1 MPASELKW
9 SDEAV
14 KRHTLEMLPM
24 KRIVVL
30 DGYTLNPLGVGVESK
45 EHPSWEAL
53 GRLGALRV
61 HDRTASNQVAERCA
75 EAEIILTN
83 KVALNADVISSLPK
97 LEYIGVLATGTN
109 IVDLDAAAV
118 RGIPVTN
125 VPGYSTMTVAQHVI
139 GLMYELLGY
148 IGSNA
153 RAVREGDWV
162 KCSDFCFT
170 RAPFHELSGKVF
182 GLVGFG
188 AIAQA
193 VGRVA
198 AALGMRVLVHSRT
211 QKASDFAVEWCS
223 LRELLERADIVSL
236 HCPLT
241 AETRELMNDERLRWM
256 RASALLI
263 NTGRGP
269 LVSEDAVARA
279 LVEGR
284 LAGFGADVLSLEP
297 PKADN
302 PLLHAPRT
310 VITPHIAWASVEA
323 RKRLM
328 ATVVE
333 NVSAFLNGK
342 IQNKV
347 NML

>member
-1 MPASELKW
+1 
-9 SDEAV
+9 
-14 KRHTLEMLPM
+14 M
-24 KRIVVL
+24 KKIVVL
-30 DGYTLNPLGVGVESK
+30 DGYTLNPLGVGVDSS

-53 GRLGALRV
+53 GRFGELRV
-61 HDRTASNQVAERCA
+61 HDRTEAAQVAQRCA
-75 EAEIILTN
+75 EASIVLTN
-83 KVALNADVISSLPK
+83 KVALTAELIGALPN

-148 IGSNA
+148 IGSHS
-153 RAVREGDWV
+153 RAVREGEWA
-162 KCSDFCFT
+162 KCPDFCFT

-198 AALGMRVLVHSRT
+198 AALGMRVSVHSRT
-211 QKASDFAVEWCS
+211 QKASNFAVEWCS
-223 LRELLERADIVSL
+223 LRELLERADVVSL

-241 AETRELMNDERLRWM
+241 AETRELMNDEKLGWM
-256 RASALLI
+256 RPSALLI

-269 LVSEDAVARA
+269 LVSEEAVARA
-279 LVEGR
+279 LVAGR
-284 LAGFGADVLSLEP
+284 LAGFGSDVLSLEP

-323 RKRLM
+323 RQRLM
-328 ATVVE
+328 AVAVE
-333 NVSAFLNGK
+333 NVSVFLSGK
-342 IQNKV
+342 IQNRV
-347 NML
+347 N

>member
-1 MPASELKW
+1 MA
-9 SDEAV
+9 
-14 KRHTLEMLPM
+14 
-24 KRIVVL
+24 
-30 DGYTLNPLGVGVESK
+30 
-45 EHPSWEAL
+45 
-53 GRLGALRV
+53 
-61 HDRTASNQVAERCA
+61 QRCA
-75 EAEIILTN
+75 EASIVLTN
-83 KVALNADVISSLPK
+83 KVALSAELIGALPN

-148 IGSNA
+148 IGSHS
-153 RAVREGDWV
+153 RAVREGEWA

-198 AALGMRVLVHSRT
+198 AALGMRVSVHSRT
-211 QKASDFAVEWCS
+211 QKASNFAVEWCS
-223 LRELLERADIVSL
+223 LRELLERADVVSL

-241 AETRELMNDERLRWM
+241 AETRELMNDEKLGWM
-256 RASALLI
+256 RPSALLI

-269 LVSEDAVARA
+269 LVSEEAVARA
-279 LVEGR
+279 LVAGR

-302 PLLHAPRT
+302 PLLQAPRT

-323 RKRLM
+323 RQRLM
-328 ATVVE
+328 AVAVE
-333 NVSAFLNGK
+333 NVSVFLSGK
-342 IQNKV
+342 IQNRV
-347 NML
+347 N

>member
-1 MPASELKW
+1 
-9 SDEAV
+9 
-14 KRHTLEMLPM
+14 M
-24 KRIVVL
+24 KKIVVL
-30 DGYTLNPLGVGVESK
+30 DGYTLNPLGVGVDSS

-53 GRLGALRV
+53 GRFGELRV
-61 HDRTASNQVAERCA
+61 HDRTEAAQVAQRCS
-75 EAEIILTN
+75 EASIVLTN
-83 KVALNADVISSLPK
+83 KVALTAELIGALPN

-148 IGSNA
+148 IGSHS
-153 RAVREGDWV
+153 RAVREGEWA
-162 KCSDFCFT
+162 KCPDFCFT
-170 RAPFHELSGKVF
+170 RVPFHELSGKVF

-198 AALGMRVLVHSRT
+198 AALGMRVSVHSRT

-223 LRELLERADIVSL
+223 LRELLERADVVSL

-241 AETRELMNDERLRWM
+241 AETRELMNDEKLGWM
-256 RASALLI
+256 RPSALLI

-269 LVSEDAVARA
+269 LVSEEAVARA
-279 LVEGR
+279 LVAGR

-323 RKRLM
+323 RQRLM
-328 ATVVE
+328 AVAAE
-333 NVSAFLNGK
+333 NVSVFLSGK
-342 IQNKV
+342 IQNRV
-347 NML
+347 N

>member
-1 MPASELKW
+1 M
-9 SDEAV
+9 SD
-14 KRHTLEMLPM
+14 M
-24 KRIVVL
+24 KKIIVL
-30 DGYTLNPLGVGVESK
+30 DGYALNPLGVGVDSQ

-53 GRLGALRV
+53 GRLGDLRV
-61 HDRTASNQVAERCA
+61 HDRTASGQVAERCA

-83 KVALNADVISSLPK
+83 KVAINAGIIGSLLK

-109 IVDLDAAAV
+109 IVDLNAATA

-148 IGSNA
+148 IGTHA
-153 RAVREGDWV
+153 RAVRAGAWER
-162 KCSDFCFT
+162 CPDFCFIQ
-170 RAPFHELSGKVF
+170 APFHELSGKVF

-198 AALGMRVLVHSRT
+198 VALGMRVLVHSRT
-211 QKASDFAVEWCS
+211 QKASDFEVEWCS
-223 LRELLERADIVSL
+223 LRELLQRADVVSL

-241 AETRELMNDERLRWM
+241 EETRELINDERLGWM
-256 RASALLI
+256 RPSALLI

-269 LVSEDAVARA
+269 LLSEDAVARA
-279 LVEGR
+279 LFEGR
-284 LAGFGADVLSLEP
+284 LAGFGADVLGVEP
-297 PKADN
+297 PRADN
-302 PLLHAPRT
+302 PLLQAPRT

-328 ATVVE
+328 AIVVE
-333 NVSAFLNGK
+333 NVAAFLHGK

-347 NML
+347 NAS

>member
-1 MPASELKW
+1 
-9 SDEAV
+9 
-14 KRHTLEMLPM
+14 
-24 KRIVVL
+24 
-30 DGYTLNPLGVGVESK
+30 
-45 EHPSWEAL
+45 
-53 GRLGALRV
+53 
-61 HDRTASNQVAERCA
+61 
-75 EAEIILTN
+75 
-83 KVALNADVISSLPK
+83 
-97 LEYIGVLATGTN
+97 
-109 IVDLDAAAV
+109 
-118 RGIPVTN
+118 
-125 VPGYSTMTVAQHVI
+125 MTVAQHVI

-148 IGSNA
+148 IGSHS
-153 RAVREGDWV
+153 RAVREGEWA

-198 AALGMRVLVHSRT
+198 AALGMRVSVHSRT

-223 LRELLERADIVSL
+223 LRELLERADVVSL

-241 AETRELMNDERLRWM
+241 AETRELMNDEKLGWM
-256 RASALLI
+256 RPSALLI

-269 LVSEDAVARA
+269 LVSEEAVARA
-279 LVEGR
+279 LVAGR

-302 PLLHAPRT
+302 PLLQAPRT

-323 RKRLM
+323 RQRLM
-328 ATVVE
+328 AAAVE
-333 NVSAFLNGK
+333 NVSVFLSGK
-342 IQNKV
+342 IQNRV
-347 NML
+347 N